1 MKKVWGVMIL
11 VALIL
16 AFGTVGAV
24 EIDSISMAQ
33 GLVQIAVAFVLGAV
47 GVKKYSI
54 KEENTNE

>member
-16 AFGTVGAV
+16 AVGTIGSI
-24 EIDSISMAQ
+24 EIDAISMAQ
-33 GLVQIAVAFVLGAV
+33 GLIQLVIAFVMGAV
-47 GVKKYSI
+47 GIKKSI

>member
-11 VALIL
+11 VAFVLL
-16 AFGTVGAV
+16 FGTVGAV

-54 KEENTNE
+54 KED

>member
-16 AFGTVGAV
+16 AVGTIGSI
-24 EIDSISMAQ
+24 EIDAISMAQ
-33 GLVQIAVAFVLGAV
+33 GLIQLVIAFVM
-47 GVKKYSI
+47 GVIGIKKSI

>member
-16 AFGTVGAV
+16 AVGTIGSI
-24 EIDSISMAQ
+24 EIDAISMKQ
-33 GLVQIAVAFVLGAV
+33 GLIQLVIAFVMGAV
-47 GVKKYSI
+47 GIKKSI

>member
-1 MKKVWGVMIL
+1 MKKVCGVMIL
-11 VALIL
+11 VAFVLL
-16 AFGTVGAV
+16 MGTVGAV

-54 KEENTNE
+54 KED

>member
-11 VALIL
+11 VAFVLL
-16 AFGTVGAV
+16 MGTVGAV